1 MDTLYLIIISI
12 IALISGLVAGYF
24 AGLMKG
30 RSGGTSHEAEREA
43 EKLRAE
49 LLSEQR
55 QVESLG
61 QMLNSQREELT
72 LIRADKE
79 NEARQASRL
88 GAEKEG
94 LENQLATQK
103 QQLAELQ
110 ELMRKDFEILA
121 NKILNEKSETF
132 NKISRTS
139 IDQVLEPLRVKIKEF
154 ETKVDETHKDN
165 IRETTSLREEIKGLK
180 ETSQR
185 MSLDAENLVK
195 ALKNDTK
202 TQGNWGEMVL
212 ERILESSGLV
222 KGREYFLQQSFT
234 QGDGSRLQ
242 PDVMLQL
249 PDNKFIIIDSKVS
262 LVHYERYSSEENE
275 DARKLLLRQ
284 HIQSMKTHFKGLAE
298 KKYDELAN
306 GQNLDFILMFVP
318 IEPAYITAL
327 NAEPG
332 LFNEAFQRGILI
344 VSPTMLLA
352 SLRIINSSWKHEYQ
366 NRNAQE
372 IASRGRVLYEK
383 FVSFTDDMKKIGDQL
398 DRTQSTYGD
407 AMKKLSEGKGNLV
420 RQAAM
425 LSELGVNAKKQ
436 IDGRLIT
443 ETDDSE

>member
-1 MDTLYLIIISI
+1 MDTSLILIISI
-12 IALISGLVAGYF
+12 IALACGVVAGYF

-30 RSGGTSHEAEREA
+30 RAGGASHEAEREA
-43 EKLRAE
+43 ERLRAE
-49 LLSEQR
+49 IISEQR
-55 QVESLG
+55 QVETLG
-61 QMLNSQREELT
+61 GVMNTLHQEIA
-72 LIRADKE
+72 LIRLEKE
-79 NEARQASRL
+79 NEARLASRL
-88 GAEKEG
+88 QAEKEG
-94 LENQLATQK
+94 LEHQLATQK
-103 QQLAELQ
+103 QQLAEMQ
-110 ELMRKDFEILA
+110 ESLRKDFEILA
-121 NKILNEKSETF
+121 NKIFNEKSETF
-132 NKISRTS
+132 TRQSRTS
-139 IDQVLEPLRVKIKEF
+139 IDQVLEPLRVKLKEF
-154 ETKVDETHKDN
+154 EAKVDETHKDN

-234 QGDGSRLQ
+234 QADGSRLQ
-242 PDVMLQL
+242 PDVLLQL
-249 PDNKFIIIDSKVS
+249 PDNKFIVIDSKVS

-275 DARKLLLRQ
+275 DARKLHLRQ
-284 HIQSMKTHFKGLAE
+284 HIQSMKNHFKGLSE
-298 KKYDELAN
+298 KKYEELAS

-318 IEPAYITAL
+318 VEPAYITAL

-332 LFNEAFQRGILI
+332 LFNEAFERGILI

-366 NRNAQE
+366 NRNAHE
-372 IASRGRVLYEK
+372 IANRGRVLYDK

-398 DRTQSTYGD
+398 ERTQGTYGD
-407 AMKKLSEGKGNLV
+407 AMKKLTEGKGNLV

-425 LSELGVNAKKQ
+425 LAELGVNAKKQ
-436 IDGRLIT
+436 IDGRLIS